1 MFIFARINIQRISM
15 KRYLIFAFM
24 FLCGSLFAQET
35 KSYQFTLEDCIRF
48 AFANSNERKSMELSS
63 ETQQVN
69 YEQSKRQRLPNLSAS
84 VGENFSNNS
93 NGWSS
98 SGNIGL
104 GSSVVIYQGGNIR
117 NTIEQNRLNKERT
130 DVQLEKYDNQLVTQI
145 LQSFLTILGNNELL
159 KYQTEVLKTSK
170 EQFNQGQVKYDVG
183 SILESDLLLL
193 EAQYYSDS
201 NNVVDTRI
209 DRDNNLLALKVL
221 LSMDPMDELQIVS
234 PNTDDLEDLYT
245 SLPTQENAIE
255 LAMDYMPDLKMSDYD
270 IQIAQKSVDMARG
283 NYFPS
288 ISANANVGMG
298 VLSFNA
304 NETQWTSTPSESVGV
319 SMSIPIYSRGTTK
332 ANVKKSQIALQ
343 QAQLDYDQ
351 SLLDVRQTVV
361 QSYQD
366 VVSAYNAY
374 KVSEKKENAYS
385 KSFDAY
391 NLQYQYGKITTVE
404 LLQQQNNYLNALNGY
419 IQNKYS
425 LVMKRK
431 ILDIYMGKEI
441 NL

>member
-1 MFIFARINIQRISM
+1 M
-15 KRYLIFAFM
+15 KRYLVFILM

-35 KSYQFTLEDCIRF
+35 KSYQFTLEECIRF
-48 AFANSNERKSMELSS
+48 AFANSNERKSMELSG

-69 YEQSKRQRLPNLSAS
+69 YEQSKLQRLPNLSAS

-201 NNVVDTRI
+201 N
-209 DRDNNLLALKVL
+209 
-221 LSMDPMDELQIVS
+221 
-234 PNTDDLEDLYT
+234 
-245 SLPTQENAIE
+245 
-255 LAMDYMPDLKMSDYD
+255 
-270 IQIAQKSVDMARG
+270 KS
-283 NYFPS
+283 
-288 ISANANVGMG
+288 
-298 VLSFNA
+298 
-304 NETQWTSTPSESVGV
+304 
-319 SMSIPIYSRGTTK
+319 K
-332 ANVKKSQIALQ
+332 
-343 QAQLDYDQ
+343 
-351 SLLDVRQTVV
+351 SLLF
-361 QSYQD
+361 
-366 VVSAYNAY
+366 
-374 KVSEKKENAYS
+374 E
-385 KSFDAY
+385 
-391 NLQYQYGKITTVE
+391 
-404 LLQQQNNYLNALNGY
+404 
-419 IQNKYS
+419 S
-425 LVMKRK
+425 L
-431 ILDIYMGKEI
+431 
-441 NL
+441 